1 MKVSTQQFKFKR
13 LVLITGLVFGMAACN
28 TDDLAPPPPPPFVNT
43 APTVSSTATIVA
55 NEGQPYSYRFSA
67 TDLDADP
74 LSFSASDS
82 TWLTMDPATG
92 ILSGTPTSTDI
103 GDNEVTL
110 TVSDGTDSATQV
122 FTINVIAALA
132 DNVAPT
138 FTSTPVEIGA
148 AGEAY
153 SYTVTTE
160 DLNFDDLSLVFS
172 GTLPTWA
179 TFTTDDSAG
188 SATLTGT
195 PEFAGSYAV
204 EITVSDGI
212 EDVIQSFT
220 IAVSGPAVVT
230 DVLVLFENAELPEWP
245 AWIDTGGSIEFV
257 TVEGD
262 PDRDQA
268 VKFTLTAPSVSGFTS
283 RASGG
288 AVSGVPFDASGIM
301 SNGMITFEIFL
312 LQDTTAVASLWEF
325 KVEAGGQTSFAS
337 ANLPTLPVLNEWTTY
352 EFPLSSF
359 TAGSSLDTTAI
370 ELFMVFPQYNNA
382 AGAEYLVDNF
392 KIVTVVGG
400 EPVVDNNG
408 PELLTNGDFSN
419 GLASW
424 KDGTG
429 EVVVDNAGNSIFE
442 ANIENLPNNVYD
454 VNQSQLF
461 DIIED
466 ETYVFSFRAKASKMR
481 TMISGLGLNSGDFT
495 AISEDTALT
504 TEWQDFSYEI
514 VAVGI
519 GGIDSRVLFDMG
531 GDTGIV
537 NIDDVS
543 VKVKDGAID
552 GGGEVVVGGEA
563 LTNGNFDDGLNSW
576 KLDVGEVL
584 VEGENNIFQANVEVQ
599 PANVYDV
606 NQSQLFDITEGATY
620 TFSFRA
626 KASKER
632 NIIAGLGLNS
642 GDFTNISETIALTTE
657 WQTFTKDIVAV
668 GIGGIDSRVL
678 FDLGGD
684 TGIVNIDDV
693 SVILLA
699 AAQ

>member
-1 MKVSTQQFKFKR
+1 
-13 LVLITGLVFGMAACN
+13 
-28 TDDLAPPPPPPFVNT
+28 
-43 APTVSSTATIVA
+43 
-55 NEGQPYSYRFSA
+55 
-67 TDLDADP
+67 
-74 LSFSASDS
+74 
-82 TWLTMDPATG
+82 
-92 ILSGTPTSTDI
+92 
-103 GDNEVTL
+103 
-110 TVSDGTDSATQV
+110 
-122 FTINVIAALA
+122 
-132 DNVAPT
+132 
-138 FTSTPVEIGA
+138 
-148 AGEAY
+148 
-153 SYTVTTE
+153 
-160 DLNFDDLSLVFS
+160 
-172 GTLPTWA
+172 
-179 TFTTDDSAG
+179 
-188 SATLTGT
+188 
-195 PEFAGSYAV
+195 
-204 EITVSDGI
+204 
-212 EDVIQSFT
+212 
-220 IAVSGPAVVT
+220 
-230 DVLVLFENAELPEWP
+230 
-245 AWIDTGGSIEFV
+245 
-257 TVEGD
+257 
-262 PDRDQA
+262 
-268 VKFTLTAPSVSGFTS
+268 
-283 RASGG
+283 
-288 AVSGVPFDASGIM
+288 
-301 SNGMITFEIFL
+301 
-312 LQDTTAVASLWEF
+312 
-325 KVEAGGQTSFAS
+325 
-337 ANLPTLPVLNEWTTY
+337 
-352 EFPLSSF
+352 
-359 TAGSSLDTTAI
+359 
-370 ELFMVFPQYNNA
+370 
-382 AGAEYLVDNF
+382 
-392 KIVTVVGG
+392 
-400 EPVVDNNG
+400 
-408 PELLTNGDFSN
+408 ELLTNGDFSN

-495 AISEDTALT
+495 NISEDTALT